1 LAKGP
6 RYRVPYRRRREQ
18 KTDYKARRTL
28 ATSSDPR
35 FVVRPTNRNMTI
47 QIIRSEVK
55 GDYTIVQTSS
65 AELVRKFN
73 WLGGRKSIPA
83 AYLLGLIAGYKALNS
98 GIEYTILDIGLKR
111 PSKGSRVFAVVLGA
125 QDAGLNVPCDREVV
139 PVTEKIEGSTI
150 ANYAESLKVPMDTT
164 EEEEINEY
172 ERMFSGYLRRGL
184 KPETLPSHFKE
195 IKTRIQEEFND

>member
-1 LAKGP
+1 MAKGP
-6 RYRVPYRRRREQ
+6 SYRVPYRRRREQ
-18 KTDYKARRTL
+18 KTDYKARHTL

-35 FVVRPTNRNMTI
+35 FVVRPTNKNMTI

-65 AELVRKFN
+65 AELAKKFN

-125 QDAGLNVPCDREVV
+125 QEAGLNAPCDREVI
-139 PVTEKIEGSTI
+139 PETEKIEGSTI
-150 ANYAESLKVPMDTT
+150 ANYAESLKAPMDSTK
-164 EEEEINEY
+164 EEETNEY

-184 KPETLPSHFKE
+184 KPETLSSHFKE
-195 IKTRIQEEFND
+195 VKARIQEEYKG

>member
-1 LAKGP
+1 MAKGP
-6 RYRVPYRRRREQ
+6 KYRVPYRRRREQ
-18 KTDYKARRTL
+18 KTDYKARHTL

-35 FVVRPTNRNMTI
+35 FVIRPTNRNMI
-47 QIIRSEVK
+47 VQIIRSEVK

-65 AELVRKFN
+65 AELIRKFN
-73 WLGGRKSIPA
+73 WLGGRKSISA

-125 QDAGLNVPCDREVV
+125 QDAGLNVPCDGEVI

-150 ANYAESLKVPMDTT
+150 ADYAESLKVPRDTS
-164 EEEEINEY
+164 EEEEINRY
-172 ERMFSGYLRRGL
+172 ERIFSGYLRRGL
-184 KPETLPSHFKE
+184 KPEILPSHFKE
-195 IKTRIQEEFND
+195 VKARIQEEFNG